1 MTSGPASSTAPG
13 RGPGSVPAV
22 DDDAG
27 AVAMDPAFVLPRR
40 VARWATSE
48 AERPFLEELTG
59 RRSTYG
65 ETWAAVRRWAT
76 WLDDLGVRRADRVV
90 SLLPASIDAVLLW
103 LAAGSIGAL
112 EVPIDPALRGAF
124 LRHVLADSGARV
136 CLVRPEHA
144 ELLSGSGVPGL
155 EVVVVPR
162 EGCPADS
169 ARPAEDLTLPA
180 PEDPSCVIY
189 TSGTT
194 GMPKGVV
201 ISWAQMAASIGRIPR
216 SWLSGDDAA
225 YDCHPMF
232 HVTGRTPLL
241 SMSDVGGRVVLR
253 ERFSASAFLDDVR
266 TGRCTTTTAH
276 TGLILATPE
285 RDDDRDNPLR
295 IVFGAHN
302 LRLSERFAR
311 RFDVRVLEAYG
322 STEVGFPLVQ
332 RAPVPDLE
340 HRWCGSTRLG
350 YRARVVAEDGH
361 DVPDGTPG
369 ELWVR
374 PPARPLMLLEY
385 LNQPDATAAATAD
398 GWYRTG
404 DAVIR
409 HPHGVFE
416 FVDRMRDTIRRHGEN
431 ISSAAIEAVVAAD
444 PAVAECAVVGV
455 PDPDAGQSVALALVA
470 APGGCDPA
478 DLWQRL
484 TGELPRHALPSYV
497 VVLDELPR
505 TPTNKVRKGELRE
518 HLDLSGAWRPPGAA
532 RPRPHSGTI
541 DHLVAEG

>member
-1 MTSGPASSTAPG
+1 VAGVVTGPVPGPVTSRLRPG
-13 RGPGSVPAV
+13 

-27 AVAMDPAFVLPRR
+27 AVALDPAFVLPRR
-40 VARWATSE
+40 VAMWAGTDGD
-48 AERPFLEELTG
+48 RPFLEELTG
-59 RRSTYG
+59 RRSSYG

-76 WLDDLGVRRADRVV
+76 WLDDLGVRRGDRVV

-112 EVPIDPALRGAF
+112 EVPVDPALRGAF
-124 LRHVLADSGARV
+124 LRHVLTDSGARV

-144 ELLSGSGVPGL
+144 DLIAGSGVPGL
-155 EVVVVPR
+155 EIVAVPR
-162 EGCPADS
+162 EGSPADD
-169 ARPAEDLTLPA
+169 ARPVKRLTFPA

-194 GMPKGVV
+194 GLPKGVV

-216 SWLSGDDAA
+216 SWLSETDAV

-266 TGRCTTTTAH
+266 AGRCTTTTAH
-276 TGLILATPE
+276 TALILATPE

-295 IVFGAHN
+295 VVFGAHN
-302 LRLSERFAR
+302 LRLSQRFAR
-311 RFDVRVLEAYG
+311 RFGVHVLEAYG
-322 STEVGFPLVQ
+322 STELGFPLVQ
-332 RAPVPDLE
+332 RTPVPDLE
-340 HRWCGSTRLG
+340 HRWCGSPRPG
-350 YRARVVAEDGH
+350 YGTRVVAEDGT
-361 DVPDGTPG
+361 DVPDGTAG

-374 PPARPLMLLEY
+374 PPSRPLMLLEY
-385 LNQPDATAAATAD
+385 LNQPEATAAATAD

-409 HPHGVFE
+409 HPDGLFE

-455 PDPDAGQSVALALVA
+455 PDPVAGQAVAVALVP
-470 APGGCDPA
+470 APGGCDPG

-484 TGELPRHALPSYV
+484 TEQLPRHALPGYV

-505 TPTNKVRKGELRE
+505 TPTNKVRKAELRE
-518 HLDLSGAWRPPGAA
+518 HLDLTAAWQPGAG
-532 RPRPHSGTI
+532 RPVAPSGRR
-541 DHLVAEG
+541 LSSP